1 MGALALGDLA
11 DRLELNVLGGEDQLE
26 QEMEGQ
32 QELNV
37 VVVHYGG
44 QNDVEVDDF
53 EDVLKVK
60 D

>member
-26 QEMEGQ
+26 QETEGQ